1 MGSFDVKSL
10 FTKDSL
16 DITIEIEMILD
27 KKLQQKKLTI
37 PITKQDMKELLE
49 LCTKYVYFMF
59 NIQQQNL
66 VFK

>member
-10 FTKDSL
+10 FAKDSL

>member
-10 FTKDSL
+10 FAKDSL

-27 KKLQQKKLTI
+27 KNLQQKKLTI